1 MKLVRHSISAL
12 ITALA
17 IAPATVS
24 AQSLSKEITVDR
36 DIVLTHREANRL
48 TTLPRV
54 TLPALERPNLSFAN
68 YTASSDITNDLETL
82 PPVNY
87 DIKLPADPYRGY
99 IMAGYFPL
107 QRVNLSAGY
116 RIIDTRRVQLSAW
129 LQYNRDQYKSRYS
142 APTISLMPMDV
153 LPTSRFTLKS
163 NSVAVGTD
171 LTLATGKNS
180 ALEASAAYNYSRHLF
195 PALPEIGS
203 QSLDM
208 SHIGANQVNISVGYR
223 GKSESL
229 AYHVGGAMD
238 HFAYTGE
245 SMPQFTFNQPK
256 PRETSGSISAGVS
269 HALSSLTL
277 CIDADYTYTSGNSDF
292 RYREFIPGSSSI
304 GSVVPADVL
313 AYTPVTNDYS
323 ADYGILKLHPYVAFK
338 SDKFSGD
345 AGLNLEF
352 THNQGSVFHPSPE
365 INLGW
370 TPVNLLTVGLKATG
384 GVVRNT
390 LSSLYALTPWQFAG
404 IAYENS
410 YIPVDATLSVIAG
423 PHRSLW
429 GRVSVGFSSARGWL
443 MPFYSGAATVWS
455 PCDISGWRFEA
466 AAGYSWRG
474 IIDVQASVAMAPQ
487 KVDRGYYLWR
497 DRAGIVADLS
507 LALHPLR
514 PLIVKADWQIRAL
527 RHGSVM
533 FTDAKIAI
541 LGSDVFHAL
550 YPINNVSD
558 LSLSASW
565 QFTPAFSVW
574 AEGTNL
580 LNRHCDT
587 FTPFT
592 SQGRTAMAGVTWR
605 F

>member
-1 MKLVRHSISAL
+1 MIDAKFKWE
-12 ITALA
+12 LA
-17 IAPATVS
+17 
-24 AQSLSKEITVDR
+24 D
-36 DIVLTHREANRL
+36 
-48 TTLPRV
+48 
-54 TLPALERPNLSFAN
+54 
-68 YTASSDITNDLETL
+68 TASSATIDNLEKRL
-82 PPVNY
+82 
-87 DIKLPADPYRGY
+87 G
-99 IMAGYFPL
+99 
-107 QRVNLSAGY
+107 
-116 RIIDTRRVQLSAW
+116 
-129 LQYNRDQYKSRYS
+129 
-142 APTISLMPMDV
+142 IS
-153 LPTSRFTLKS
+153 KI
-163 NSVAVGTD
+163 
-171 LTLATGKNS
+171 LATLLAQQGITSTEQAKKFFEPS
-180 ALEASAAYNYSRHLF
+180 IEA
-195 PALPEIGS
+195 
-203 QSLDM
+203 
-208 SHIGANQVNISVGYR
+208 
-223 GKSESL
+223 
-229 AYHVGGAMD
+229 
-238 HFAYTGE
+238 
-245 SMPQFTFNQPK
+245 
-256 PRETSGSISAGVS
+256 
-269 HALSSLTL
+269 
-277 CIDADYTYTSGNSDF
+277 
-292 RYREFIPGSSSI
+292 
-304 GSVVPADVL
+304 
-313 AYTPVTNDYS
+313 
-323 ADYGILKLHPYVAFK
+323 
-338 SDKFSGD
+338 
-345 AGLNLEF
+345 
-352 THNQGSVFHPSPE
+352 
-365 INLGW
+365 
-370 TPVNLLTVGLKATG
+370 
-384 GVVRNT
+384 
-390 LSSLYALTPWQFAG
+390 
-404 IAYENS
+404 
-410 YIPVDATLSVIAG
+410 IAG

-574 AEGTNL
+574 AEGANL